1 MLVTAILFGIY
12 PFMRSAL
19 GMGLC
24 SVLLGLALGT
34 VQPMIM
40 SMLHQI
46 TPEAR
51 HGEALGLRLMAI
63 NASSVAMP
71 ILFGSVGAVVGVAAV
86 FWATGL
92 VVGLGA
98 RTAWLLKGSEAPP

>member
-1 MLVTAILFGIY
+1 
-12 PFMRSAL
+12 
-19 GMGLC
+19 
-24 SVLLGLALGT
+24 
-34 VQPMIM
+34 MIM

-92 VVGLGA
+92 VVGLGS
-98 RTAWLLKGSEAPP
+98 RTAWLLKGSQATK